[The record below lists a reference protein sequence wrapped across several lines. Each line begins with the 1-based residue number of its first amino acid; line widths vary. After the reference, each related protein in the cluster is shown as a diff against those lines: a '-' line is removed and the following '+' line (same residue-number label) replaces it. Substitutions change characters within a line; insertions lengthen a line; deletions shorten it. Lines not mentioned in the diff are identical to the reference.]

1 MLLLS
6 EIMIAHTDLESF
18 EDLVAVVKKVSKTSN
33 ERFFKMDV
41 KPDYQD
47 TPDNWE
53 DRIEAAFTSRLWDLN
68 I

>member
-1 MLLLS
+1 
-6 EIMIAHTDLESF
+6 MIAHTDLESF

-53 DRIEAAFTSRLWDLN
+53 DRIEAAFY
-68 I
+68 

>member
-6 EIMIAHTDLESF
+6 EIMIAHTDMESF

-53 DRIEAAFTSRLWDLN
+53 DRIEAAFY
-68 I
+68 

>member
-33 ERFFKMDV
+33 ERFF
-41 KPDYQD
+41 QD
-47 TPDNWE
+47 G
-53 DRIEAAFTSRLWDLN
+53 R
-68 I
+68 

>member
-1 MLLLS
+1 MLILS

-53 DRIEAAFTSRLWDLN
+53 DRIEAAFY
-68 I
+68 

>member
-53 DRIEAAFTSRLWDLN
+53 YRIEASFY
-68 I
+68 

>member
-53 DRIEAAFTSRLWDLN
+53 DIIEAAFY
-68 I
+68 

>member
-18 EDLVAVVKKVSKTSN
+18 EDLVAVVKEVSKTSN

-53 DRIEAAFTSRLWDLN
+53 DRIEAAFY
-68 I
+68 

>member
-53 DRIEAAFTSRLWDLN
+53 DRIEAAFY
-68 I
+68 

>member
-53 DRIEAAFTSRLWDLN
+53 DRIEVAFY
-68 I
+68 

>member
-1 MLLLS
+1 
-6 EIMIAHTDLESF
+6 
-18 EDLVAVVKKVSKTSN
+18 VSKTSN

-53 DRIEAAFTSRLWDLN
+53 DRIEAAFY
-68 I
+68 

>member
-18 EDLVAVVKKVSKTSN
+18 EDLVAVVKRVSKTSN

-53 DRIEAAFTSRLWDLN
+53 DRIEAAFY
-68 I
+68 